1 MASILCRSSI
11 KRGWWWTN
19 WKARS
24 AFSNWRSSND
34 NAVTIKGRLCPP
46 KWPPTIIWKSG
57 KMGKVWE
64 TFREMGESS
73 ISYSKFHFSSFH
85 FFCKNLQLSC
95 LMFLIAKEMPLLYSC
110 VPIFFSCW
118 SFFSLVTQLQKKVW
132 LLCTSQTSGWKYPK
146 FVLSSTYIRKT
157 KIVTQH
163 ALLFLTLQH
172 KKYMFKSIT
181 YK

>member
-11 KRGWWWTN
+11 KRGWWWSN

-34 NAVTIKGRLCPP
+34 NAATIKGRLCPP

-73 ISYSKFHFSSFH
+73 ISYSKFHFSSFR
-85 FFCKNLQLSC
+85 FF
-95 LMFLIAKEMPLLYSC
+95 
-110 VPIFFSCW
+110 
-118 SFFSLVTQLQKKVW
+118 LQKLAIE
-132 LLCTSQTSGWKYPK
+132 LLDVFDRKRNAIVVFVCTYFFFLVEVFSASLPNFKRKYD
-146 FVLSSTYIRKT
+146 FC
-157 KIVTQH
+157 
-163 ALLFLTLQH
+163 ALLKLLLKISKVCLELNLHT
-172 KKYMFKSIT
+172 KN
-181 YK
+181 

>member
-11 KRGWWWTN
+11 KRGWWWSN

-34 NAVTIKGRLCPP
+34 NAATIKGRLCPP

-85 FFCKNLQLSC
+85 FF
-95 LMFLIAKEMPLLYSC
+95 AKTCNWVAWCFWSQKKCHCCIRVYL
-110 VPIFFSCW
+110 FFSCW

-163 ALLFLTLQH
+163 ALLFLTFQH
-172 KKYMFKSIT
+172 KQYMF
-181 YK
+181 

>member
-34 NAVTIKGRLCPP
+34 NAATIKGRLCPL

-110 VPIFFSCW
+110 VPIFFLLK
-118 SFFSLVTQLQKKVW
+118 FFQPRYP
-132 LLCTSQTSGWKYPK
+132 TSKESMTFVHFSNFCWKYPK

-163 ALLFLTLQH
+163 ALLFLTFLH
-172 KKYMFKSIT
+172 KKYMF
-181 YK
+181 